1 MGRSARM
8 RAMSAASEPA
18 SFPATSGPLALH
30 GPAGRIEALAGV
42 PEPATDRGVVA
53 IICHPHPLHGGT
65 LHNKVV
71 AMLERSFLELGARTL
86 RFNFRG
92 VGASEGV
99 HDHGDGE
106 TLDTIAVGE
115 WLARVRPGDVLW
127 LAGFSFG
134 SMVAAR
140 AARHLPAKFL
150 LSVAPP
156 VGKYPVFEALT
167 APACP
172 WLVVQGEDDDVV
184 SPQAVYD
191 FVARQADPPT
201 LVRMPETGHFFH
213 RKLLDLRGVVK
224 HAARDHLPPRAEA

>member
-1 MGRSARM
+1 
-8 RAMSAASEPA
+8 MSDTATPA
-18 SFPATSGPLALH
+18 FPSVSGPLLLH

-42 PEPATDRGVVA
+42 PEPAVARPAVA

-65 LHNKVV
+65 MHNKVV
-71 AMLERSFLELGARTL
+71 SMVERSLLELGLRTL

-106 TLDTIAVGE
+106 TLDAIAIGE
-115 WLARVRPGDVLW
+115 WLGRACPGDSLW

-134 SMVAAR
+134 AMVAAR

-150 LSVAPP
+150 LSIAPP
-156 VGKYPVFEALT
+156 VGKYPVFDAL
-167 APACP
+167 PPPPCP

-184 SPQAVYD
+184 APQAVYD
-191 FVARQADPPT
+191 FVARQPDPPM

-213 RKLLDLRGVVK
+213 RKLLDLRGVIK
-224 HAARDHLPPRAEA
+224 HAARDHLPPATP

>member
-1 MGRSARM
+1 MNT
-8 RAMSAASEPA
+8 EPQA
-18 SFPATSGPLALH
+18 PPFPPQSGPLFLH

-42 PEPATDRGVVA
+42 PEPAAARGVVVLL
-53 IICHPHPLHGGT
+53 CHPHPLHGGT
-65 LHNKVV
+65 MHNKVV
-71 AMLERSFLELGARTL
+71 AMLERSVLELGARTL

-92 VGASEGV
+92 VGATEGA
-99 HDHGDGE
+99 HDGGDGE
-106 TLDTIAVGE
+106 THDAIAVGE
-115 WLARVRPGDVLW
+115 WLVKACPGDVLW

-140 AARHLPAKFL
+140 AARHLPAKYL

-156 VGKYPVFEALT
+156 VGKYPVFDAL
-167 APACP
+167 PPPPCP

-184 SPQAVYD
+184 DPQAVYD

-224 HAARDHLPPRAEA
+224 HAARDHLPPAAET